1 MEFQSMNNGLAYWKE
16 RKLDSLRG
24 IVKFLKGVWHEI
36 FIFEFFSWTSEPRAP
51 EYQRH
56 RRSLTIRDKD

>member
-1 MEFQSMNNGLAYWKE
+1 MNNGLAYWKE

-36 FIFEFFSWTSEPRAP
+36 FSFKFFFLNQCSPGLWVSTTPTITEK
-51 EYQRH
+51 
-56 RRSLTIRDKD
+56 IRDKD